1 MKYNL
6 ISGLVYLIQL
16 SEILLVEYPEKLNKN
31 AQPIHRA
38 VLYCVTSP
46 SSPIRRKCNVVLKR
60 IVGSL
65 SGISIARSLFKELQT
80 LLDSNKIVIKS
91 EVEEN
96 NQNNNNAFRISHALI
111 ECITTL
117 CSSSGLT
124 SEDFHLLAIDAFLP
138 IHHPMVTKLSP
149 NLWIKIVKHFNC
161 NPEDLITQWSEH
173 FKKNVIEDYK
183 NTPVSKTFHL

>member
-1 MKYNL
+1 M
-6 ISGLVYLIQL
+6 VYLIQL
-16 SEILLVEYPEKLNKN
+16 SEILLVEYPEKINKN

-65 SGISIARSLFKELQT
+65 SGISIARSLVKELQT
-80 LLDSNKIVIKS
+80 LLESNKIVVKS
-91 EVEEN
+91 ETEEN
-96 NQNNNNAFRISHALI
+96 NQNNNNSFRMSHALV

-124 SEDFHLLAIDAFLP
+124 SEDVHLLAIDAFLST
-138 IHHPMVTKLSP
+138 HHPLVAKLSP
-149 NLWIKIVKHFNC
+149 DLWVKIVKHFNC
-161 NPEDLITQWSEH
+161 KPKDLITQWSDR
-173 FKKNVIEDYK
+173 FKKDVIENYR
-183 NTPVSKTFHL
+183 NTPVSIVYS